1 MINKYKLRS
10 VSVSVAD
17 EDNMEFRSNLLNSHA
32 IKELHRKFIITGD
45 NKYLKLW
52 EMCIMILVMWQ
63 ALYVPT
69 VLSFEPVIGKGMWIF
84 DRVVDIWFIIDFIT
98 QFNTARKNEEGILP
112 KNRYEVAKAYIKSGT
127 PRGAWFLIDL
137 TASFPYDWATQDIS
151 KVFSYAFY
159 VESLKDTSGGG
170 DISGGVRIVKILR
183 LPRLLRVLKIFR
195 LLSGFKFFEKH
206 QQAIKY
212 SRYGHLLRLFNN
224 LLYIVL
230 LCHYGACIWYGIAG
244 PSSGD
249 HGWFQYECISIFQ
262 RCDDALRYNTTEL
275 QMECYER
282 CDYPSMSQYALGQHF
297 WVLYVTSYFA
307 IIAMMTAGENL
318 SPISISEKIASVFF
332 ILIGSIFMAIIFG
345 EVAVLISNF
354 YARQS
359 KYQTKM
365 EYLFESMKR
374 MGLPPEIEKRV
385 YSYYDYIHDTHGT
398 LNGETTAFI
407 PELSKKLAAEVLMY
421 LRMDMIHKVPF
432 FQNISP
438 EVVQQLVLKLTLQ
451 VFLPKEYICV
461 RGEVGDEM
469 FFISDGDCEVTIP
482 FKDMP
487 QEKKDELVRQ
497 KLKERLLKQQGT
509 RKQSTNFLTT
519 IRRKSGTGDI
529 GSHLKRNSTSHKGSA
544 SAKFLERSFA
554 DNGKSAREKMAAGRM
569 ASSTRNLSRKEDDP
583 TLNRGTDGDASRS
596 SSTISSNAVQAAQSS
611 KTIQEVRKTSFVQ
624 LFKNR
629 NRKSSAGEDA
639 ENDVEIDPEKE
650 MVLATLKKGAHFG
663 EIALILLTKRT
674 ANVRAKGFCELC
686 GLNRD
691 TYNKIV
697 AVYIEDKKAM
707 EDYILTKYGKHENV
721 QETFDEE
728 QKKKR
733 DLPAFDM
740 NENDDEDMEDPMSPQ
755 TKSRKLSPK
764 GSNMRVMNELKEQ
777 TNSVERSVD
786 KGIREMNNRLEKMME
801 LQSSNRERM
810 NDMATMMEK
819 LRQLEDDIIARKKEE
834 KEEKVDKKNE
844 EARKTETER
853 EEAQQDQAE
862 DEPLLPGQMNVDDDG
877 GG

>member
-1 MINKYKLRS
+1 MQYKLRS

-17 EDNMEFRSNLLNSHA
+17 EDNVEFRSNVLNSHA
-32 IKELHRKFIITGD
+32 IKELHRKFIMTGD
-45 NKYLKLW
+45 NKYLKMW
-52 EMCIMILVMWQ
+52 EVCIMVLVIWQ

-69 VLSFEPVIGKGMWIF
+69 ILSFEPVIGRSMWTF
-84 DRVVDIWFIIDFIT
+84 DRVVDIWFIFDFFT
-98 QFNTARKNEEGILP
+98 QFNTARKNKEGILP
-112 KNRYEVAKAYIKSGT
+112 KTRYEVAKAYIKSGT
-127 PRGAWFLIDL
+127 PKGAWFLIDL
-137 TASFPYDWATQDIS
+137 SASFPYDWATQDITE
-151 KVFSYAFY
+151 VFSYDFY
-159 VESLKDTSGGG
+159 VNELKNTVNKGDLSG
-170 DISGGVRIVKILR
+170 SVRIVKILR
-183 LPRLLRVLKIFR
+183 LPRLLRILKIFR
-195 LLSGFKFFEKH
+195 LLSGFKSFEKY
-206 QQAIKY
+206 QQTLKY
-212 SRYGHLLRLFNN
+212 SRYGHLLRLFKN
-224 LLYIVL
+224 LFYIVL
-230 LCHYGACIWYGIAG
+230 LCHYGACAWYGIAG
-244 PSSGD
+244 PRVGD
-249 HGWFQYECISIFQ
+249 HGWFQYECVSIFQ
-262 RCDDALRYNTTEL
+262 RCDDDLRYNTTTE
-275 QMECYER
+275 QMMCYER
-282 CDYPSMSQYALGQHF
+282 CNYSAMSQYELGNHF
-297 WVLYVTSYFA
+297 PTLYVTSYFA

-318 SPISISEKIASVFF
+318 SPITISEKIGSIIF
-332 ILIGSIFMAIIFG
+332 ILGGSILMAIMFG

-385 YSYYDYIHDTHGT
+385 YSYYNYIHDTHGT

-487 QEKKDELVRQ
+487 QEKKDELMRN
-497 KLKERLLKQQGT
+497 KLKNTLLKQQNT
-509 RKQSTNFLTT
+509 RKHSNFLNT
-519 IRRKSGTGDI
+519 IARRKSGAGVFSENED
-529 GSHLKRNSTSHKGSA
+529 SSKRAIPS
-544 SAKFLERSFA
+544 ERSFISKA
-554 DNGKSAREKMAAGRM
+554 IEKSSTSAKSAREKMASARM
-569 ASSTRNLSRKEDDP
+569 ASSTRNMSRNEQDP
-583 TLNRGTDGDASRS
+583 TLANTDEHGNGRS
-596 SSTISSNAVQAAQSS
+596 SGSISSNAIASAQSS
-611 KTIQEVRKTSFVQ
+611 KSIQEVRKQSFVQ

-629 NRKSSAGEDA
+629 NRKSNVGEED
-639 ENDVEIDPEKE
+639 EGPSIDPEKE

-721 QETFDEE
+721 QETFEAEQQKQRDAGFNMEEEAEDEGDVTPAATPKKPTTRQI
-728 QKKKR
+728 QKG
-733 DLPAFDM
+733 
-740 NENDDEDMEDPMSPQ
+740 S
-755 TKSRKLSPK
+755 SS
-764 GSNMRVMNELKEQ
+764 SNMRVMNELKEQ
-777 TNSVERSVD
+777 ASAVERNVD
-786 KGIREMNNRLEKMME
+786 KGVREMNERLEKMTK

-810 NDMATMMEK
+810 DDMHGMMEM
-819 LRQLEDDIIARKKEE
+819 LRKLEDDITLRRKEE
-834 KEEKVDKKNE
+834 KAEKIAAEEEKVAE
-844 EARKTETER
+844 EDGEI
-853 EEAQQDQAE
+853 E
-862 DEPLLPGQMNVDDDG
+862 DEPQLPGQANSDDG
-877 GG
+877 GE